1 MRQMKRRLIMLLLVL
16 ALMIMHITA
25 VVPAEE
31 PPVKAAAEETKS
43 EEKKSEEKKAEE
55 VKEEANSQTTADEIK
70 TDEKKADKEREEAK
84 DQVSA
89 EETKPEDK
97 KAEEKKEEAA
107 EAEGE
112 SQAEETKTEEEKSE
126 EKKAQ
131 EGKEEAAAVE
141 TPVEETEPEE
151 KKAEESEEEA
161 AEDQTP
167 AEETRPEEEKT
178 EDKKSEE
185 AGEEAAESQ
194 TVTTPA
200 VNAAKDVWIDN
211 TEDTSVTNV
220 YGVIKEHDE
229 SGQGGGDTFYFKG
242 QFNVTYSNPRPQAV
256 QDAINE
262 TKEQLENTAKERGYK
277 LYTIS
282 EVETEE
288 EVWDHRKYETIEDGD
303 AVLIG
308 DTEYYGGTPEGD
320 ITRTHVA
327 SGDYGRKTTYQV
339 VLDVTLNH
347 AYSIAVNTTG
357 KGTVTVEPESATEG
371 TSVSVNYKA
380 DKGYRLADALVRND
394 SVEGPDGQISAVV
407 YGESGMTEDSISF
420 KMPAS
425 DVTVY
430 VGFVEIPHDHE
441 LVKTEEVKA
450 SCEKDGTEAYWT
462 CSICGRLF
470 SDEKGSKEIEK
481 PVKISASGHS
491 WGEWVVTK
499 EPTEEETGEKTR
511 TCKIDPNHKETVSIP
526 ALEKEEQEPAV
537 EEEKD
542 DKDNKDKEVTA
553 PKDNKKNDSGSSKKT
568 SSNHSKKS
576 SKKSSSKA
584 KSPKTGD
591 RTAAFF
597 WAFMAMAS
605 FAGMMSAVLAVGNK
619 KRRS

>member
-16 ALMIMHITA
+16 ALMILHITA

-31 PPVKAAAEETKS
+31 PSIKTETEETKS
-43 EEKKSEEKKAEE
+43 EEKKSEEVKEEAKDRKSADETKPEEKKADEKKAEE
-55 VKEEANSQTTADEIK
+55 KKAVESKEEAAEGQTPAEETK
-70 TDEKKADKEREEAK
+70 TDEKKADE
-84 DQVSA
+84 
-89 EETKPEDK
+89 K
-97 KAEEKKEEAA
+97 KAEENIEEAA
-107 EAEGE
+107 E
-112 SQAEETKTEEEKSE
+112 SQ
-126 EKKAQ
+126 
-131 EGKEEAAAVE
+131 
-141 TPVEETEPEE
+141 TPAEETEPEE
-151 KKAEESEEEA
+151 KKAEEAIEETSEGE
-161 AEDQTP
+161 TP
-167 AEETRPEEEKT
+167 AEETKAEEKKAEEVKEEAAEGGTPAEEANPEEKKAEKAK
-178 EDKKSEE
+178 EK
-185 AGEEAAESQ
+185 AAESQ

-308 DTEYYGGTPEGD
+308 DTEYYGGTPESD

-357 KGTVTVEPESATEG
+357 KGTVTVEPDSATEG

-430 VGFVEIPHDHE
+430 VGFEEIPHDHE

-450 SCEKDGTEAYWT
+450 ACETDGTQAFWT
-462 CSICGRLF
+462 CSICGRMF
-470 SDEKGSKEIEK
+470 SDEKGSTEIEK
-481 PVKISASGHS
+481 PVTIPASGHS
-491 WGEWVVTK
+491 WGDWVVTK
-499 EPTEEETGEKTR
+499 EPTEEEAGEKTR
-511 TCKIDPNHKETVSIP
+511 TCKVDPDHKETVSIP
-526 ALEKEEQEPAV
+526 ALEKEEEPAV
-537 EEEKD
+537 EEDKD
-542 DKDNKDKEVTA
+542 DEDDKNNEVTA
-553 PKDNKKNDSGSSKKT
+553 PEDNNKKNNSTSPKKT
-568 SSNHSKKS
+568 SSKHSKKS

-591 RTAAFF
+591 RSDAYFR
-597 WAFMAMAS
+597 AFMTMAM
-605 FAGMMSAVLAVGNK
+605 FLGMICAVLAGRNK
-619 KRRS
+619 IRHS